1 MKNGAIAILLL
12 ILILALG
19 CKTVPQTTGEVITD
33 AHAQTSKSTRKIVL
47 PNPHLIH
54 CHTAQCSQ
62 LWKEDSPDGG
72 VTYPA
77 QIFTDLVNGSVN
89 GLTAVYDKSV
99 SMEEVRAAINERYGN
114 SAVAIVDGVWR
125 VEQEQLAISVTKQSD
140 ETTQLTYLQFGA
152 RQPSAHIDV
161 TYAVS
166 VTAVMREHLS
176 TIVIAALVLVAF
188 GLVLGRIGRRFTQ
201 R

>member
-1 MKNGAIAILLL
+1 MATVGCLLVT
-12 ILILALG
+12 LG
-19 CKTVPQTTGEVITD
+19 SD
-33 AHAQTSKSTRKIVL
+33 AQMGKGTRKIVL
-47 PNPHLIH
+47 PNPQLIH

-99 SMEEVRAAINERYGN
+99 SIEEVRAAINERYGH
-114 SAVAIVDGVWR
+114 SAVAILDGVWR
-125 VEQEQLAISVTKQSD
+125 VEQEQLAIAITKQSD
-140 ETTQLTYLQFGA
+140 GTTQLTYLQFDA

-161 TYAVS
+161 TDAVS
-166 VTAVMREHLS
+166 ATAVMHKHLR
-176 TIVIAALVLVAF
+176 TIVITALLLVAF
-188 GLVLGRIGRRFTQ
+188 GLVLGRIGTRLTQ
-201 R
+201 IFKKSS